1 MVFVARVSVI
11 FGAGVGFVVT
21 VGASSGVGFVVTVG
35 ASSGVVAVAVGTT
48 FAVAQYPL

>member
-1 MVFVARVSVI
+1 MVFVAMVSVI

-21 VGASSGVGFVVTVG
+21 VGASS
-35 ASSGVVAVAVGTT
+35 SVVAVAVGTT